1 MPNLATEALR
11 GAQMVTNTKHRERR
25 SMAETPVISGAGGA
39 DAAPATPHN
48 HSPIQ
53 SHHHSHLY
61 VHTYY
66 LPRKLKPSLIK
77 SPLPYNFYSTQH
89 STLSSDLSIFALF
102 HFSVGNVVWGDP
114 RTLSNFE
121 DKESMKEENGV
132 DLMQDTIP
140 QVILPSKVRSRKYFL
155 IPKFQL

>member
-1 MPNLATEALR
+1 MPNLVMEALR

-25 SMAETPVISGAGGA
+25 SVAETPVISGAGGA

-77 SPLPYNFYSTQH
+77 SPVPYHFYSVQH
-89 STLSSDLSIFALF
+89 STLLSDLSMHALF

-114 RTLSNFE
+114 RRVANFE
-121 DKESMKEENGV
+121 DKGFYEEREWNCSYGRYHSAS
-132 DLMQDTIP
+132 DTTFKGKK
-140 QVILPSKVRSRKYFL
+140 QEILSDF
-155 IPKFQL
+155 

>member
-1 MPNLATEALR
+1 
-11 GAQMVTNTKHRERR
+11 
-25 SMAETPVISGAGGA
+25 MAETPVISGAGGA

-77 SPLPYNFYSTQH
+77 SPVPYNFILHDTR
-89 STLSSDLSIFALF
+89 LSDRIYLVLLCSIFL
-102 HFSVGNVVWGDP
+102 
-114 RTLSNFE
+114 
-121 DKESMKEENGV
+121 
-132 DLMQDTIP
+132 
-140 QVILPSKVRSRKYFL
+140 
-155 IPKFQL
+155 